1 MSWLLQIRISHE
13 IAYSVMLLSL
23 VAILGLALGNIRIRG
38 VSLGVA
44 GVLFAGILF
53 GHLGLR
59 LDDPILE
66 FVREFGLI
74 LFVYTIGTQVGRGFF
89 ASLREQGLPL
99 NLLAAGIVVLGGAT
113 AVACGLLLGIP
124 MPAMLGVMA
133 GATTNTPALGA
144 MQDTLRSIP
153 GVSSDVL
160 AMPGLG
166 YAVAYPGAIAG
177 LILAM
182 VLLRAVFRI
191 DVERERAERERR
203 QAEEAQPPE
212 RASIRVE
219 NDNLVGLP
227 LEKIPG
233 LAELEITITRM
244 RPAGSDEVVLARHET
259 ILAKGDVVLAVGTRA
274 NLERFRLI
282 VGSELAEDLRQSP
295 SAVASRR
302 VVVTRREVLG
312 RTLTELALR
321 QEYGVT
327 VTRVTRA
334 DLEMTA
340 VPHLRL
346 QFGDML
352 QLVGHEEDVARG
364 AELLGNSAK
373 ELNQTNILAIFVGI
387 ALGVCAGLLPI
398 EVSGLPVPLRLGLAG
413 GPLIV
418 AILISRLGHIGPII
432 WHMPLNANLALREL
446 GLTLFLACVG
456 LKSGEK
462 FLATLSTGDGLLWMA
477 CGLAVTLVPVLL
489 GGIVGRLVLRLD
501 FASLSGILAGSN
513 TDPPAL
519 AFATGLDKSDTPTV
533 AYATVYPMTLLLRIL
548 TAQVLTI
555 VFCAI

>member
-1 MSWLLQIRISHE
+1 MNWLQQIGISHE

-23 VAILGLALGNIRIRG
+23 VAILGLALGNLKVRG
-38 VSLGVA
+38 VSLGVS

-59 LDDPILE
+59 LEDPILE

-74 LFVYTIGTQVGRGFF
+74 LFVYTIGSQVGRGFF
-89 ASLREQGLPL
+89 ASLRALGLPM
-99 NLLAAGIVVLGGAT
+99 NLLAAGIVVLGCAT

-133 GATTNTPALGA
+133 GATTNTPSLGA
-144 MQDTLRSIP
+144 MQDTMRSIP
-153 GVSSDVL
+153 GFPSDLL
-160 AMPGLG
+160 ALPGLG

-177 LILAM
+177 LIFSM

-191 DVERERAERERR
+191 DVEKERAERERR
-203 QAEEAQPPE
+203 QAEASNPPE

-219 NDNLVGLP
+219 NDNLVGLR
-227 LEKIPG
+227 LQDLPG
-233 LAELEITITRM
+233 LAELEITVTRM
-244 RPAGSDEVVLARHET
+244 RPARSSEVVLAHNDT
-259 ILAKGDVVLAVGTRA
+259 ILARGDVILAVGTRA
-274 NLERFRLI
+274 SLDSFRLI
-282 VGSELAEDLRQSP
+282 VGSEIEEDLRQLP

-302 VVVTRREVLG
+302 VVVTRRGVLG

-321 QEYGVT
+321 QKYGVT

-352 QLVGHEEDVARG
+352 QLVGREEDVARG

-387 ALGVCAGLLPI
+387 ALGVFAGLLPI
-398 EVSGLPVPLRLGLAG
+398 EVSGMPVPLRLGLAG

-432 WHMPLNANLALREL
+432 WHMPLNANLAMREL

-462 FLATLSTGDGLLWMA
+462 FLATLSKGDGLVWMA
-477 CGLAVTLVPVLL
+477 CGLAVTLVPVLI
-489 GGIVGRLVLRLD
+489 GGIVGRLVLKLD

-548 TAQVLTI
+548 AAQVLTI
-555 VFCAI
+555 VFCAT

>member
-1 MSWLLQIRISHE
+1 
-13 IAYSVMLLSL
+13 
-23 VAILGLALGNIRIRG
+23 
-38 VSLGVA
+38 
-44 GVLFAGILF
+44 
-53 GHLGLR
+53 
-59 LDDPILE
+59 
-66 FVREFGLI
+66 
-74 LFVYTIGTQVGRGFF
+74 
-89 ASLREQGLPL
+89 
-99 NLLAAGIVVLGGAT
+99 
-113 AVACGLLLGIP
+113 
-124 MPAMLGVMA
+124 
-133 GATTNTPALGA
+133 
-144 MQDTLRSIP
+144 
-153 GVSSDVL
+153 
-160 AMPGLG
+160 
-166 YAVAYPGAIAG
+166 
-177 LILAM
+177 
-182 VLLRAVFRI
+182 
-191 DVERERAERERR
+191 
-203 QAEEAQPPE
+203 
-212 RASIRVE
+212 VE
-219 NDNLVGLP
+219 NDNLVGLR

>member
-1 MSWLLQIRISHE
+1 MNWLQQIGISHE

-23 VAILGLALGNIRIRG
+23 VAILGLALGNLKVRG
-38 VSLGVA
+38 VSLGVS

-59 LDDPILE
+59 LEDPILE

-74 LFVYTIGTQVGRGFF
+74 LFVYTIGSQVGRGFF
-89 ASLREQGLPL
+89 ASLRALGLPM
-99 NLLAAGIVVLGGAT
+99 NLLAAGIVVLGCVT
-113 AVACGLLLGIP
+113 AVACGLVLGIP

-133 GATTNTPALGA
+133 GATTNTPSLGA
-144 MQDTLRSIP
+144 MQDTMRSIP
-153 GVSSDVL
+153 GFPSDLL
-160 AMPGLG
+160 ALPGLG

-177 LILAM
+177 LILSM

-191 DVERERAERERR
+191 DVEKEREERERR
-203 QAEEAQPPE
+203 QAEASNPPE

-219 NDNLVGLP
+219 NDNLVGLR
-227 LEKIPG
+227 LQDLPG
-233 LAELEITITRM
+233 LAELEITVTRM
-244 RPAGSDEVVLARHET
+244 RPARSSEVVLAHNDT
-259 ILAKGDVVLAVGTRA
+259 ILARGDVILAVGTRA
-274 NLERFRLI
+274 SLDSFRLI
-282 VGSELAEDLRQSP
+282 VGSEIEEDLRQLP

-302 VVVTRREVLG
+302 VVVTRPGVLG

-321 QEYGVT
+321 QKYGVT

-352 QLVGHEEDVARG
+352 QLVGREEDVARG

-387 ALGVCAGLLPI
+387 ALGVFAGLLPI
-398 EVSGLPVPLRLGLAG
+398 EVSGMPVPLRLGLAG

-432 WHMPLNANLALREL
+432 WHMPLNANLAMREL

-462 FLATLSTGDGLLWMA
+462 FLATLSKGDGLVWMA
-477 CGLAVTLVPVLL
+477 CGLAVTLVPVLI
-489 GGIVGRLVLRLD
+489 GGIIGRLVLKLD

-519 AFATGLDKSDTPTV
+519 AFATGLDRSDTPTV

-548 TAQVLTI
+548 AAQVLTI
-555 VFCAI
+555 VFCAT

>member
-191 DVERERAERERR
+191 DVERERAKRERR

-387 ALGVCAGLLPI
+387 ALGVCAGLVPI

>member
-1 MSWLLQIRISHE
+1 M
-13 IAYSVMLLSL
+13 LSL
-23 VAILGLALGNIRIRG
+23 VAILGLAIGNIRIKG
-38 VSLGVA
+38 VSLGVS

-89 ASLREQGLPL
+89 ASLRAQGMPM
-99 NLLAAGIVVLGGAT
+99 NLLAAGIILLGGAT

-133 GATTNTPALGA
+133 GATTNTPSLGA

-153 GVSSDVL
+153 GVSPEQL

-177 LILAM
+177 LIFSL
-182 VLLRAVFRI
+182 VLLRLVFRI
-191 DVERERAERERR
+191 DLAKERVERERR
-203 QAEEAQPPE
+203 QAEASQPPE

-219 NDNLVGLP
+219 NENLVGLK
-227 LEKIPG
+227 LASIPG

-244 RPAGSDEVVLARHET
+244 RPAESSEVVLARDQT
-259 ILAKGDVVLAVGTRA
+259 ILAKGDVILAVGTRA

-282 VGSELAEDLRQSP
+282 VGSEVEEDLRQMP
-295 SAVASRR
+295 SAVSSRR
-302 VVVTRREVLG
+302 VVVTHRDVLG
-312 RTLTELALR
+312 KTLTALALR
-321 QEYGVT
+321 HKYGVT

-340 VPHLRL
+340 VPDLQL

-352 QLVGHEEDVARG
+352 QLVGREEDVARG
-364 AELLGNSAK
+364 AELLGNSARA
-373 ELNQTNILAIFVGI
+373 LNQTNILAIFVGI
-387 ALGVCAGLLPI
+387 ALGVFAGLLPI
-398 EVSGLPVPLRLGLAG
+398 EISGLPVPLRLGLAG

-432 WHMPLNANLALREL
+432 WHMPLNANIAMREL

-456 LKSGEK
+456 LKSGER
-462 FLATLSTGDGLLWMA
+462 FLTTLSKGDGFLWMA
-477 CGLAVTLVPVLL
+477 CGLAVTLVPVLA
-489 GGIVGRLVLRLD
+489 GGIVGRLVLKLD

-519 AFATGLDKSDTPTV
+519 AFATDLNKSDTPNV

-548 TAQVLTI
+548 LAQVLTI
-555 VFCAI
+555 VLCAT

>member
-13 IAYSVMLLSL
+13 IAYSVILLSL
-23 VAILGLALGNIRIRG
+23 VAILGLALGNLKVRG
-38 VSLGVA
+38 VSLGVS

-59 LDDPILE
+59 LEGPILE

-89 ASLREQGLPL
+89 ASLREAGLPM
-99 NLLAAGIVVLGGAT
+99 NLLAAGIVVLGALT

-191 DVERERAERERR
+191 DVERERAKRERR

-321 QEYGVT
+321 QAYGVT

>member
-1 MSWLLQIRISHE
+1 MNWLLQIELTHE
-13 IAYSVMLLSL
+13 IAYAVMLLSL
-23 VAILGLALGNIRIRG
+23 VAILGLAVGNLKVRG

-59 LDDPILE
+59 LEDSILE

-89 ASLREQGLPL
+89 ASLRAQGLPM
-99 NLLAAGIVVLGGAT
+99 NLLAAGIVVLGGGT

-133 GATTNTPALGA
+133 GATTNTPSLGA
-144 MQDTLRSIP
+144 MQDTMRSIP
-153 GVSSDVL
+153 GFSSDLL

-182 VLLRAVFRI
+182 VLLRRVFRI
-191 DVERERAERERR
+191 DLEREREERERR
-203 QAEEAQPPE
+203 QAEAAQPPE

-219 NDNLVGLP
+219 NDNLVGLA
-227 LEKIPG
+227 LGALPG

-244 RPAGSDEVVLARHET
+244 RSAGSNEVVLARNET
-259 ILAKGDVVLAVGTRA
+259 VLAKGDVILAVGTRA
-274 NLERFRLI
+274 NLDSFRLI
-282 VGSELAEDLRQSP
+282 VGAEIDEDLRQMP

-302 VVVTRREVLG
+302 VVVTRPGVLG
-312 RTLTELALR
+312 KTLAELALR
-321 QEYGVT
+321 QKYGVT
-327 VTRVTRA
+327 VTRTTRA
-334 DLEMTA
+334 DLEMAA
-340 VPHLRL
+340 VPQLRL
-346 QFGDML
+346 MFGDML
-352 QLVGHEEDVARG
+352 QLVGREEDVAR
-364 AELLGNSAK
+364 ASELLGNSAK
-373 ELNQTNILAIFVGI
+373 ELNQTNILAVFVGI
-387 ALGVCAGLLPI
+387 ALGVFVGLLPF
-398 EVSGLPVPLRLGLAG
+398 EVSGMPVPLRLGLAG

-432 WHMPLNANLALREL
+432 WHMPLNANLAMREL

-462 FLATLSTGDGLLWMA
+462 FLATLSRGDGLLWMA
-477 CGLAVTLVPVLL
+477 CGLAITLVPVLL
-489 GGIVGRLVLRLD
+489 GGIVGRLVLKLD
-501 FASLSGILAGSN
+501 FASLSGIIAGSN

-519 AFATGLDKSDTPTV
+519 AFATGLNQSDTPTV
-533 AYATVYPMTLLLRIL
+533 AYATVYPMTLLLRII

>member
-1 MSWLLQIRISHE
+1 MNWLQQIGISHE

-23 VAILGLALGNIRIRG
+23 VAILGLALGNLKVRG
-38 VSLGVA
+38 VSLGVS

-59 LDDPILE
+59 LEDPILE

-74 LFVYTIGTQVGRGFF
+74 LFVYTIGSQVGRGFF
-89 ASLREQGLPL
+89 ASLRALGLPM
-99 NLLAAGIVVLGGAT
+99 NLLAAGIVVLGCAT

-133 GATTNTPALGA
+133 GATTNTPSLGA
-144 MQDTLRSIP
+144 MQDTMRSIP
-153 GVSSDVL
+153 GFPSDQL
-160 AMPGLG
+160 ALPGLG

-177 LILAM
+177 LILSM
-182 VLLRAVFRI
+182 VLLRAGFRI
-191 DVERERAERERR
+191 DIEKEREERERR
-203 QAEEAQPPE
+203 QAEASNPPE

-219 NDNLVGLP
+219 NDNLIGLK
-227 LEKIPG
+227 LQDLPG
-233 LAELEITITRM
+233 LAELEITVTRI
-244 RPAGSDEVVLARHET
+244 RPARSSEVVLAHNDT
-259 ILAKGDVVLAVGTRA
+259 ILARGDVILAVGTRA
-274 NLERFRLI
+274 SLDSFRLI
-282 VGSELAEDLRQSP
+282 VGSEIEEDLRQLP

-302 VVVTRREVLG
+302 VVVTRRGVLG

-321 QEYGVT
+321 QKYGVT

-352 QLVGHEEDVARG
+352 QLVGREEDVARG

-387 ALGVCAGLLPI
+387 ALGVFAGLLPI
-398 EVSGLPVPLRLGLAG
+398 EVSGMPVPLRLGLAG

-432 WHMPLNANLALREL
+432 WHMPLNANLAMREL

-462 FLATLSTGDGLLWMA
+462 FLATLSKGDGLVWMA
-477 CGLAVTLVPVLL
+477 CGLAVTLVPVLI
-489 GGIVGRLVLRLD
+489 GGIVGRLVLKLD

-519 AFATGLDKSDTPTV
+519 AFATGLDRSDTPTV

-548 TAQVLTI
+548 AAQVLTI

>member
-1 MSWLLQIRISHE
+1 MNWLLQIELTHE

-23 VAILGLALGNIRIRG
+23 VAILGLAVGNVRVRG

-59 LDDPILE
+59 LQEPILE

-89 ASLREQGLPL
+89 ASLRAQGLPM
-99 NLLAAGIVVLGGAT
+99 NLLAAGIVVAGGAV
-113 AVACGLLLGIP
+113 AVACGLLVGIP

-133 GATTNTPALGA
+133 GATTNTPSLGA

-153 GVSSDVL
+153 GVSSDLL
-160 AMPGLG
+160 ALPGLG

-177 LILAM
+177 LILSM

-191 DVERERAERERR
+191 DIEREREERERR
-203 QAEEAQPPE
+203 QAEASQPPE

-219 NDNLVGLP
+219 NDNLVGLK
-227 LEKIPG
+227 LESIPG
-233 LAELEITITRM
+233 LAELGITITRM
-244 RPAGSDEVVLARHET
+244 RPVGSDEVVLARNET
-259 ILAKGDVVLAVGTRA
+259 LLTKGDVILAVGTRA
-274 NLERFRLI
+274 NLDRFRLI
-282 VGSELAEDLRQSP
+282 VGSEIEEDIRQLP
-295 SAVASRR
+295 SAVSSRR

-321 QEYGVT
+321 QKYGVT

-340 VPHLRL
+340 VPNLRL

-352 QLVGHEEDVARG
+352 QLVGREEDVARG
-364 AELLGNSAK
+364 AELLGNSAR
-373 ELNQTNILAIFVGI
+373 ELNQTNILAVFVGI
-387 ALGVCAGLLPI
+387 ALGVFAGLLPI
-398 EVSGLPVPLRLGLAG
+398 EVSGMPVPLRLGLAG
-413 GPLIV
+413 GPLVV

-432 WHMPLNANLALREL
+432 WHMPLNANLAMREL

-462 FLATLSTGDGLLWMA
+462 FLATLAKGDGLLWMA
-477 CGLAVTLVPVLL
+477 CGLAVTLVPVLA
-489 GGIVGRLVLRLD
+489 GGIVGRLVLKLD

-519 AFATGLDKSDTPTV
+519 AFATGLDRSDTPTV

-555 VFCAI
+555 VFCAT